1 MQISPETLKNLNYL
15 QGMLAMKR
23 SAKELLDQGQYEQA
37 AQAVRKCP
45 KLLPWFLEKSMDVV
59 DELVSNENHCLALD
73 FVNRVSGEM
82 PPVERE
88 ILATKLL
95 DSIRESP

>member
-1 MQISPETLKNLNYL
+1 MV
-15 QGMLAMKR
+15 AMKR
-23 SAKELLDQGQYEQA
+23 SAEELFGQGRYEQA

-45 KLLPWFLEKSMDVV
+45 KLLPWFLERSMDMV
-59 DELVSNENHCLALD
+59 DELVNNENHCLALD
-73 FVNRVSGEM
+73 FVNRVSGEI

-95 DSIRESP
+95 DSMRESP